1 MINNNLSTYAV
12 SWQVSVLLPARMEVK
27 APAGLAEDDLIQ
39 YIREN
44 CLADFKIDTDELDY
58 DDGFA
63 EIENYFDA
71 ELV

>member
-63 EIENYFDA
+63 EMENYFDA